1 MNEALARDLYLKYPK
16 IFLND
21 EQTSRSDT
29 QVFCSLDIG
38 DGWYDIIDQL
48 CGCIQNHLD
57 WKNAEGRYEGSKKH
71 RSPEELKNSVPQVK
85 AEQVKEKFA
94 SLRFYHTGGDD
105 TIDGMVSMAEA
116 ISERTCETCGA
127 PGKRTSGG
135 WMRTLCRKH
144 ADEAGRQFDDIEEED
159 L

>member
-1 MNEALARDLYLKYPK
+1 MNEILARDLHLKYSK
-16 IFLND
+16 IFQD
-21 EQTSRSDT
+21 DDQSAKRDT
-29 QVFCSLDIG
+29 PVFCTLDIG

-57 WKNAEGRYEGSKKH
+57 WKNAEGQYEGSKKH
-71 RSPEELKNSVPQVK
+71 RSEEELKNGVPQVK

-94 SLRFYHTGGDD
+94 SLRFYYTGGDD
-105 TIDGMVSMAEA
+105 TIAGMVSMAEA

-127 PGKRTSGG
+127 SGKRTSGA

-144 ADEAGRQFDDIEEED
+144 ADEEGRQFDDVEEED